1 MTQSTCYLPDDDATV
16 SMGQLLALVTSDGVS
31 DPALRR
37 CLGGRL
43 FLRGDLGAGKTTLT
57 RGLLR
62 GYGHVGAVK
71 SPTYTLVEPYEDT
84 RYSIYHFD
92 LYRMNAPEEV
102 EFLGVSE
109 YFEENNL
116 CVVEWADKGRGFLP
130 PPDLEITLETEGS
143 GRRIVWQARS
153 LKGLAMAARLDE
165 LTADWNTHADAHEH
179 P

>member
-16 SMGQLLALVTSDGVS
+16 AMGQLLALVTSDGVS

-43 FLRGDLGAGKTTLT
+43 FLRGDLGAGKTTLS

-62 GYGHVGAVK
+62 GYGHAGAVK

-102 EFLGVSE
+102 EFLGFSE

>member
-1 MTQSTCYLPDDDATV
+1 MNPSTCHLTDDDATV
-16 SMGQLLALVTSDGVS
+16 AMGQLLARVTSDGVS
-31 DPALRR
+31 EPVRRR

-43 FLRGDLGAGKTTLT
+43 FLHGDLGAGKTTLT

-62 GYGHVGAVK
+62 GYGHTGAVK

-92 LYRMNAPEEV
+92 LYRMNTPEEV

-109 YFEENNL
+109 YFEETNL

-130 PPDLEITLETEGS
+130 PPDLDITLENEGS
-143 GRRIVWQARS
+143 GRRIHWQARS
-153 LKGLAMAARLDE
+153 PKGLAMATRLDE
-165 LTADWNTHADAHEH
+165 LTADWNSHADAHEH
-179 P
+179 D